1 MDQKKLWPQDVM
13 IWCDWQSIYQ
23 DDTKEKLNGV
33 KSLIRYAALCDYMLV
48 PTEDVYYDRGE
59 ATDPERIL
67 GYGKRAWCRVEYFV
81 FSLLAEMQGK
91 EGEVQ
96 LYTIMLYEPGVED
109 DGVTPCP
116 ERNRYELQQYP
127 KVLMSERTMPQ
138 SGALSNPDD
147 NVLIRELEDQIL
159 DVYGHAI
166 IEIKCMAA
174 AKAKEGKEGPLVVD
188 LSFKMLR
195 PQHVDSLINACNKYK
210 VAELYLQGNQL
221 GRDGGLKLVSRGLWR
236 Q

>member
-1 MDQKKLWPQDVM
+1 MVSRRTPPTPPLTPQAPR
-13 IWCDWQSIYQ
+13 
-23 DDTKEKLNGV
+23 TH
-33 KSLIRYAALCDYMLV
+33 APPP
-48 PTEDVYYDRGE
+48 PTC
-59 ATDPERIL
+59 P
-67 GYGKRAWCRVEYFV
+67 CSRVEYFV

-91 EGEVQ
+91 EGQVQ
-96 LYTIMLYEPGVED
+96 LYAIKRDGRLHQYARVVMVE
-109 DGVTPCP
+109 
-116 ERNRYELQQYP
+116 
-127 KVLMSERTMPQ
+127 SHMP
-138 SGALSNPDD
+138 SRGALSNPDD
-147 NVLIRELEDQIL
+147 EALVKGLEDQII

-166 IEIKCMAA
+166 VEIKCRAA